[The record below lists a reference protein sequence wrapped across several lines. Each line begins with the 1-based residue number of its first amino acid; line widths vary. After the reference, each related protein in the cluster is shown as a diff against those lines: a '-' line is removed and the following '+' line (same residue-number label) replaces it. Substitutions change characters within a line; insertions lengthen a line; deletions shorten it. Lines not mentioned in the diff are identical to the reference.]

1 MALILKS
8 LGKRVKIMDNII
20 PVDEGAEAFVEL
32 LNANSVEYLFL
43 NPGTDTFPVQ
53 EAISK
58 FKALGKRTPKV
69 ILCLHES
76 VAMAAAHGYFAVT
89 GRPQVVLVHVDLG
102 TMQIG
107 GALHN
112 AQRGRIGVVLCAG
125 RAPSTIDG
133 NVRGER
139 SAGIH
144 WIQEQAD
151 QGGIVRNYV
160 KWDYELRSN
169 ASIHQVMQRAFQIA
183 GSEPTGPVYLTLPR
197 ELLMEKIKSVTVP
210 DVARH
215 AAVVTPQADLTRLSE
230 VADILLKA
238 ESPLIVSGDTGRH
251 PEAVAPL
258 IGLAESL
265 GARVMP
271 DAIRMGFPNNHPL
284 AVAGMGQAL
293 FGNSD
298 VMLFIDKDIPYIP
311 RNTKPRPDAKIIHL
325 SIDPIKNDIPLWV
338 FPGDLFIQ
346 AESSKALPALNEII
360 RGKITP
366 GQQAKFKTRFK
377 QIEAENKQA
386 REKQEANVK
395 SKAGQKPISPLWVTH
410 CLDELIDENTILVHE
425 MVNAGDIKRTVP
437 GTLFG
442 SGGSSLGFGL
452 GGALGVKLASPDKT
466 VVSLMGDGCFVFGC
480 PIAAIWAASVYK
492 APFLAVIYNNQ
503 QYHAPKGPLGI
514 RGGYGKDGYSEKTGV
529 WEGIDIL
536 PSPEYSL
543 VAQACGG
550 WGQKVED
557 PSELMPALK
566 KGLEKVRQG
575 IPAVIDVRLESP
587 NP

>member
-1 MALILKS
+1 ME
-8 LGKRVKIMDNII
+8 KIV
-20 PVDEGAEAFVEL
+20 PVDEGAEAFLEL
-32 LNANSVEYLFL
+32 LNANGVEYLFL

-58 FKALGKRTPKV
+58 FKALGKPAPKV
-69 ILCLHES
+69 VLCLHES
-76 VAMAAAHGYFAVT
+76 VAMGAAHGYFAVT
-89 GRPQVVLVHVDLG
+89 GKPQVVLVHVDLG

-125 RAPSTIDG
+125 RAPSTIDQ

-210 DVARH
+210 DINRH
-215 AAVVTPQADLTRLSE
+215 AAVITPQADLAKLAE

-238 ESPLIVSGDTGRH
+238 ESPLIAAGDTGRH
-251 PEAVAPL
+251 PEAVAGL
-258 IGLAESL
+258 VELAETM

-271 DAIRMGFPNNHPL
+271 DNIRMSFPNNHPL
-284 AVAGMGQAL
+284 SVSGFGQAL
-293 FGNSD
+293 FKDSD
-298 VMLFIDKDIPYIP
+298 VILLIDKDIPYIP
-311 RNTKPRPDAKIIHL
+311 RNTKPRPDAKIIHI
-325 SIDPIKNDIPLWV
+325 SIDPIKQDIPLWV

-346 AESSKALPALNEII
+346 AETSKALPALNEMIK
-360 RGKITP
+360 GKITSE
-366 GQQAKFKTRFK
+366 QKSRFKTRFN
-377 QIEAENKQA
+377 QIKAENEQA
-386 REKQEANVK
+386 REKQKALVK
-395 SKAGQKPISPLWVTH
+395 TKSSQTPISPLWVTH

-437 GTLFG
+437 GTMFG

-529 WEGIDIL
+529 WEGIDIV
-536 PSPEYSL
+536 PSPEYAL

-557 PSELMPALK
+557 PAELMQALK
-566 KGLEKVRQG
+566 KGLEQVRKG

-587 NP
+587 DP

>member
-1 MALILKS
+1 ME
-8 LGKRVKIMDNII
+8 KIV

-32 LNANSVEYLFL
+32 LNANGVEYLFL

-58 FKALGKRTPKV
+58 FKALGKPAPQV

-102 TMQIG
+102 TLQVG

-125 RAPSTIDG
+125 RAPSTIDQ

-160 KWDYELRSN
+160 KWEYELRSN
-169 ASIHQVMQRAFQIA
+169 ASIHQVVQRAFQMA
-183 GSEPTGPVYLTLPR
+183 STEPCGPVYLTLPR
-197 ELLMEKIKSVTVP
+197 ELLMEKIKSVVVP

-215 AAVVTPQADLTRLSE
+215 AAVTTPQADLDTLAE

-238 ESPLIVSGDTGRH
+238 ESPLIVAGDTGRH
-251 PEAVAPL
+251 PEAVATL
-258 IGLAESL
+258 VELAETL

-271 DAIRMGFPNNHPL
+271 DNIRMSFPNTHPL
-284 AVAGMGQAL
+284 CASGFGQPYLKDADAVL
-293 FGNSD
+293 
-298 VMLFIDKDIPYIP
+298 LIDRDIPYIP
-311 RNTKPRPDAKIIHL
+311 RQTKPRPDAKIIHI
-325 SIDPIKNDIPLWV
+325 SIDPIKLDIPLWV
-338 FPGDLFIQ
+338 FPGDLFIH
-346 AESSKALPALNEII
+346 ADSRKALPALTEIL
-360 RGKITP
+360 RKKITP
-366 GQQAKFKTRFK
+366 PQRVRLNDRFRK
-377 QIEAENKQA
+377 IEAENKQG
-386 REKQEANVK
+386 REQQHAA
-395 SKAGQKPISPLWVTH
+395 SAAKATQKPISAQWLGH
-410 CLDELIDENTILVHE
+410 CLGEIVDEDMILVHE
-425 MVNAGDIKRTVP
+425 MAGAAEIERTKP
-437 GTLFG
+437 GTVFG

-480 PIAAIWAASVYK
+480 PIATLWAASVYK
-492 APFLAVIYNNQ
+492 APFLSVIFNNQ
-503 QYHAPKGPLGI
+503 QYHAPKGGLGI
-514 RGGYGKDGYSEKTGV
+514 RGNYGKDSYSEKTGV
-529 WEGIDIL
+529 WEGIDIV
-536 PSPEYSL
+536 PSPDYAL
-543 VAQACGG
+543 IAQACSG

-557 PSELMPALK
+557 PAELLPALK
-566 KGLEKVRQG
+566 KGLEQVRRG
-575 IPAVIDVRLESP
+575 KPVVIDVRLESP